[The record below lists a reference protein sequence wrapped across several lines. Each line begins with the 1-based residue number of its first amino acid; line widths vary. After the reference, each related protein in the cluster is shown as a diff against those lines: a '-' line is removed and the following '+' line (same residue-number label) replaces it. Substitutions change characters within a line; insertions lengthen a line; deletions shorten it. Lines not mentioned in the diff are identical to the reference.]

1 MIISWFIFIHF
12 AIWCHNF
19 KHTKWYIIIHITI
32 MSLITAFT
40 IVAATIMLTLHGLK
54 NFNNSVVH

>member
-1 MIISWFIFIHF
+1 
-12 AIWCHNF
+12 
-19 KHTKWYIIIHITI
+19 